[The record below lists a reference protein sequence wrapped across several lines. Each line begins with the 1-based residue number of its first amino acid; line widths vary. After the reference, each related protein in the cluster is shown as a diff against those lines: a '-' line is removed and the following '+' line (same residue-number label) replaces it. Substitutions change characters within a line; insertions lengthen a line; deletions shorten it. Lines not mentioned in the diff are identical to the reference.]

1 MKYSRK
7 EIDRTGKKLLTST
20 DQNEVKEAIEKLNDW
35 RSLHLVPLDI
45 LQQRITDFLSVNKVK
60 PFLISRRLKRLTSI
74 QYKLD
79 MNPEMGLGGM
89 QDIGGLRVVVNN
101 VEELLHLQLLLRN

>member
-1 MKYSRK
+1 M
-7 EIDRTGKKLLTST
+7 
-20 DQNEVKEAIEKLNDW
+20 
-35 RSLHLVPLDI
+35 VPLDI
-45 LQQRITDFLSVNKVK
+45 LQQRITDFLTVNKVK

-101 VEELLHLQLLLRN
+101 VEELLHL